1 MIGMQKSYAG
11 ARYSLWTRA
20 RGENPSQ
27 HVNKS
32 EIWKWAHKLPKID
45 LHRHLE
51 GSLRLNTLTE
61 LAREHRI
68 DLPSY
73 DKEQLRPYVQMTDDP
88 PDFHRFLEKF
98 QILRRFYTSEETV
111 KRLAHEAVLDAAN
124 DNVRYLELRFNP
136 VALARAQS
144 FPLWKVV
151 EWVIAA
157 VDEAQREANTR
168 ACLILQIG
176 REESLKIANE
186 IVDLAIAYQGP
197 LLRGIDLAGD
207 EMSYPPQRFE
217 AAFRRARQAGIRI
230 TVHAGEAVGSDSVRG
245 AVEILGAERV
255 GHGIQSVENSEVV
268 QMLYEKQITLEIC
281 PTSNLQTGVVRG
293 VSLHP
298 LADIFRLRLRATI
311 NTDDPSVSAT
321 TLTNEYVV
329 AMTAM
334 GLQKAHIFQA
344 LRNAIDGAF
353 IPEAERHTLKARF
366 RELLTPYTGAV
377 QILDSM

>member
-1 MIGMQKSYAG
+1 MLSVYRSRPGIRHRSWAPV
-11 ARYSLWTRA
+11 
-20 RGENPSQ
+20 RGDNTA
-27 HVNKS
+27 HYMNKK
-32 EIWKWAHKLPKID
+32 EIWEWAHQLPKID

-73 DKEQLRPYVQMTDDP
+73 DVEQLRPYVQMTDDP

-98 QILRRFYTSEETV
+98 QLLRRFYTSKEAV
-111 KRLAHEAVLDAAN
+111 QRLAREAILDAAQ

-136 VALARAQS
+136 VALSRVQD

-157 VDEAQREANTR
+157 VDEAQADVHTR

-176 REESLKIANE
+176 RDEPLKVANE
-186 IVDLAIAYQGP
+186 IVDLAIAYRGP

-207 EMSYPPQRFE
+207 EVRYPPQRFE
-217 AAFRRARQAGIRI
+217 AAFRRAREAGVRI
-230 TVHAGEAVGSDSVRG
+230 TVHAGEAVGSDSVRD
-245 AVEILGAERV
+245 AVEILGAERI

-268 QMLYEKQITLEIC
+268 QMLYEKHITLEVC
-281 PTSNLQTGVVRG
+281 PTSNLHTGVVRG
-293 VSLHP
+293 VALHP

-329 AMTAM
+329 GMTAM
-334 GLQKAHIFQA
+334 HLQKAHIFQA
-344 LRNAIDGAF
+344 IRNAIEGAF
-353 IPEAERHTLKARF
+353 IPDAERPALKEQF
-366 RELLTPYTGAV
+366 RELLAPYPGAV
-377 QILDSM
+377 QIFDL